1 MRRTMLLIA
10 SGCVLGWGTAASAQ
24 GTAPPP
30 PDPSGGVAQPGEGNP
45 TYGRVL
51 PSDPMAL
58 PPPAPVM
65 PAPMQSPGTP
75 TPTRDEQTYN
85 TAPRMNLGAALLLG
99 GGFED
104 FTNSNLRSM
113 TSSGGSWNARA
124 IAGTRQY
131 VGLEAAYV
139 GTAHGINTLGANSNA
154 NLVSNGLEG
163 ALRLNLPVM
172 RGLSMV
178 EPFGFVGLGWQ
189 HYAVNN
195 GNSSTSDISDKD
207 DIMTLPVGGGL
218 EYSYRKFMA
227 DVRFT
232 YRETYYNNILRT
244 TGGNLNNWGVG
255 GQVGVAF

>member
-1 MRRTMLLIA
+1 MKRTMLLIT
-10 SGCVLGWGTAASAQ
+10 SGCVLGWGALAGAQ
-24 GTAPPP
+24 STEPPP
-30 PDPSGGVAQPGEGNP
+30 PDTSRAAQPGEGNP
-45 TYGRVL
+45 TSAPVMPG
-51 PSDPMAL
+51 DPMTV

-65 PAPMQSPGTP
+65 PVPMESPGAPMPA
-75 TPTRDEQTYN
+75 RDNQTYN

-104 FTNSNLRSM
+104 FTNGNLRSM

-124 IAGTRQY
+124 IAGTREY

-139 GTAHGINTLGANSNA
+139 GTAHGINTLGASSNA
-154 NLVSNGLEG
+154 NLISNGLEG

-189 HYAVNN
+189 HYTVNN
-195 GNSSTSDISDKD
+195 RNASTSDISDKD

-218 EYSYRKFMA
+218 EYSYRMFMA
-227 DVRFT
+227 DARFT